1 MKDEK
6 FTTLFKA
13 EDFAGASLK
22 EFTEK
27 SPKEVNPKKVMIN
40 QILSFLFNL
49 ISVVLGSSLLYYYL
63 GDQPFGIMVFF
74 GWVLGIIIL
83 VLIEISKRYTFG
95 HMGGKYAAYK
105 RLALGGLVL
114 SLFLVGTSISISF
127 KGGLHL
133 PDLFSPTPPRAVNPE
148 IDSLSRQLAEIDLQI
163 AEHKENKTKGQIRWN
178 SEVAITDLT
187 KQRGPINDRL
197 MMLKGKDDVGHE
209 EDIKE
214 HKDKNRERG
223 FILAILAI
231 CCDVILLLLVFRN
244 KSLMYE
250 VARIVANERNL
261 VIAGMDPATGKKVN
275 PPQKK
280 TQPTPQKPDPSS
292 SGTDPQ
298 NTGKGGT
305 GTATDPQNTASSK
318 NGVDPILN
326 HKKQAGFFFRTNGGS
341 KKRKGTQ
348 MKGTQ
353 SPDPQ
358 SVTPTPQATDPVNP
372 SVLHTKKEGTL
383 AVDGT
388 QGKED
393 PKGGTFDLDEA
404 IRELGVSTASETM
417 EVKKKM
423 IMASE
428 DYLKHK
434 DLKPGAI
441 RKRITQYQKRL
452 QTQKDK
458 AGEQSKV
465 GKVSAA
471 TQRAIHNNQRW
482 LEIYTLLLQES
493 ENKKS

>member
-1 MKDEK
+1 MKNEAFKELFTGQDFEK
-6 FTTLFKA
+6 TALDDYTL
-13 EDFAGASLK
+13 
-22 EFTEK
+22 K
-27 SPKEVNPKKVMIN
+27 SPKDVNPKKARIN
-40 QILSFLFNL
+40 FWLSFLFNL

-63 GDQPFGIMVFF
+63 GDQPLGIMVFF
-74 GWVLGIIIL
+74 GWVLGITIL

-95 HMGGKYAAYK
+95 HIGAKYAAYK
-105 RLALGGLVL
+105 KLALGGMVL
-114 SLFLVGTSISISF
+114 ALFLVGTSISISF

-148 IDSLSRQLAEIDLQI
+148 IDSLSRQLAVIDAQI
-163 AEHKENKTKGQIRWN
+163 AEHKENKTQGQIRWN

-197 MMLKGKDDVGHE
+197 MKLKGKDDVGHE

-214 HKDKNRERG
+214 HKEKNRERG

-261 VIAGMDPATGKKVN
+261 VIAGMDPTTGKKVN
-275 PPQKK
+275 PSPQKPQSP
-280 TQPTPQKPDPSS
+280 QPKPQKPDPSS
-292 SGTDPQ
+292 SGPDPKATEKNGTDPQ
-298 NTGKGGT
+298 QKGGT
-305 GTATDPQNTASSK
+305 GKTMDPT
-318 NGVDPILN
+318 LN
-326 HKKQAGFFFRTNGGS
+326 EKKDDGFFFRLPFDP
-341 KKRKGTQ
+341 KKQKGTQ

-353 SPDPQ
+353 SPDPK
-358 SVTPTPQATDPVNP
+358 SVTPTPQDTDPVNP
-372 SVLHTKKEGTL
+372 NVLHTKKEDTP

-404 IRELGVSTASETM
+404 IRELGVATASEAL
-417 EVKKKM
+417 EAKKEL
-423 IMASE
+423 IRGSE

-441 RKRITQYQKRL
+441 RKRITQYKGRL
-452 QTQKDK
+452 QTQKAK

-471 TQRAIHNNQRW
+471 TQKAIHNNQRW
-482 LEIYTLLLQES
+482 LEIYTLLLQEAES
-493 ENKKS
+493 KKS